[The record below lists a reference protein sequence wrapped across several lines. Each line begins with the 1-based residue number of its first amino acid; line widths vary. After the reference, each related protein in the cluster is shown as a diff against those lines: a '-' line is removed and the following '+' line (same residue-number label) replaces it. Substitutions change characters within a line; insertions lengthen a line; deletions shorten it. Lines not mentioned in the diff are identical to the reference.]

1 MSEKLTQEEA
11 EQMLN
16 MLKKTLTQ
24 SVNFPTKGTKIEFD
38 LVGDTKKDL
47 FTTKIYRGKINRE
60 KYEIDARIKKN
71 NILLLELHISPGKV
85 HPNPDGTKIIG
96 SHWHIY
102 TEEYGRRFAYPAEN
116 LDSNKFVENTIL
128 FLEKFNVIEKPTI
141 NYQLE
146 LLWLVV

>member
-146 LLWLVV
+146 LL